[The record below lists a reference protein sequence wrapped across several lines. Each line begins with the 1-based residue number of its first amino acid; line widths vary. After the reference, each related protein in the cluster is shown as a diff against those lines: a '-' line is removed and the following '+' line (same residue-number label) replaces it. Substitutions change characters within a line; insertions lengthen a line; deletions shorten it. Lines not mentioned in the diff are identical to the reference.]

1 MAAPA
6 TATKKKKGSWGALKA
21 ENERLRADVAALEAA
36 NGALTQRCS
45 ILDGQR
51 TATDAQVLELELV
64 NAEENV
70 RRIQAE
76 EELEA
81 ALDAARRTAA
91 ADDGV
96 APAAAAAAD
105 DGAAAATATDDEGAA
120 AAGEARAAER
130 VREAEETFEAARR
143 GWAAE
148 KRELERRLAASP
160 EFRVVEQEES
170 RSSGEDKKLEALVRL
185 RTAELQEARK
195 GVLDAK
201 WHASVLERKLDA
213 RAAAER
219 ANELDVS
226 RALASERARVDLLR
240 DTLGR
245 YHRAGGVERDR
256 CLGALGRLLGVEA
269 PRPTT
274 PCAAFSSAGPAVAV
288 AVDRAAYAVRRLLAA
303 GSSKKE
309 AAATL

>member
-81 ALDAARRTAA
+81 ALDAARRTA
-91 ADDGV
+91 V
-96 APAAAAAAD
+96 AD
-105 DGAAAATATDDEGAA
+105 DGAAAATAADDEGAA

-130 VREAEETFEAARR
+130 AREAEETFEAARR

-170 RSSGEDKKLEALVRL
+170 RSSGEEKKLEALVRL

-274 PCAAFSSAGPAVAV
+274 PCAAFSAAGPAVAV